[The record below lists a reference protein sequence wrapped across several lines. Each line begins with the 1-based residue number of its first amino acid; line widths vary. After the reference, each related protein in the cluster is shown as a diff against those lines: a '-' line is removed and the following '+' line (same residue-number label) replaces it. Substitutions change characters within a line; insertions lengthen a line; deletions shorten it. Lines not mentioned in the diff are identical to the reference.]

1 MSLNVTTFAQIG
13 GYGGVID
20 SAGNIYIANKS
31 QNIVNKVTPSGVVT
45 TFASGFNKPQ
55 GIVLD
60 PDGNFFVTEE
70 FRVRKVTS
78 AGVVTTLAGSG
89 TFGSVD
95 GTGTSASFSS
105 LWGIAIDSDRN
116 LYVTDY
122 HKIRKV
128 TPGGVVTTIAGSGA
142 GMIDGVGT
150 AAKFYYPSGIAI
162 DSNRNLYIADLYN
175 NKIRKVTSSG
185 VVTTFA
191 GDGLMGNRDGTG
203 TRARFKN
210 PNGIVIDS
218 NGVLYVSDTLNNLIR
233 KVTPEAA
240 VSTFMSGSVSSP
252 LNIVFKSNR
261 AFYVLENTR
270 TVKVLLCTEPIGTQY
285 VSAVCSDTAD
295 TKFGTTSCSSNQYN
309 TGFSAGSS
317 TSLGS
322 SGTCVNCSE
331 PTSKQYVF
339 KTCSTYS
346 DTLILEPMC
355 YGKLEGFSSG
365 SSAVAGSSGNCIM
378 DSSAVMSNAPTWTEL
393 LPGTNGV
400 TNGPWNSI
408 AWSPQL
414 NRFVAVSG
422 SDTPVIYSSDGVNWT
437 AIPSGT
443 QGVVR
448 SNWNSITWSP
458 SLNRFVAVAFAYLN
472 GPYNA
477 IVMYSSD
484 GINWT
489 TILRGQNGTGNGAI
503 WNSITWSPELNRFV
517 AVSGAGYYTHMVMYS
532 SDGINWNILNYGGN
546 GLENSAYRSVTWS
559 SSLKRFVAVGDG
571 KIMYSSDGIN
581 WVTFTPFTGD
591 WSNNYWN
598 SVTWSPYLNIF
609 VAVSNINDGVAYSF
623 DGINWTR
630 ISPDTAVSKTNG
642 VPMYEWKS
650 ITWCVRT
657 RSFMAI
663 SPTGAMFSSNGINW
677 NKYPNSIPN
686 SSLSIIFAP
695 EVGKYIIIGD
705 SITYSSYI
713 CSEPGYNQYVSAIC
727 NKSTG
732 VDTAFARKPICT
744 AGQVPIGFNP
754 GTIVSL
760 GSPGTCGNCSEPTG
774 DQYVKGVCTS
784 VQDTQFGTKLSTCPS
799 GQTVTGFYPGT
810 SLSVGVPGVC
820 TNCSRPTGNQYVK
833 SVCSSTQDTQFATMS
848 CPVNQYAYG
857 FNPGTVVSLGSAGT
871 CTKCSEP
878 TGNQYVKSVCSSTQ
892 DAQFGTK
899 LLTCPSGQRPS
910 GFNPGTF
917 NSLGSPG
924 TCANCSN
931 PPPQEFQKSLAC
943 SKQVQT
949 DGSTIKWTV
958 FTNYVPSGNWIRSSS
973 IAWSPKL
980 SLFVSVSDTIAE
992 TAYSLDG
999 DTWYNGSLTNGS
1011 VYKSVVWSQELSM
1024 FAAVG
1029 TNAIMYSFNGIN
1041 WSVIGKQGW
1050 WNTVTWSPDLK
1061 MFVALCNNST
1071 STIIGAVSNNGI
1083 DWSLL
1088 IYGTGGFLMPSNWSS
1103 ITWSPEL
1110 KLFVAVSPTT
1120 PWFMKS
1126 SDGFTW
1132 SGVNQIQQANWS
1144 SIAWSPTLRKFVAV
1158 SNGSS
1163 LVVIYSS
1170 DGTNWSTISSGN
1182 NGVVTANW
1190 ISVKW
1195 IPDLGYFIAV
1205 SNNSDRVVMQS
1216 NDGVNW
1222 TNGTNGLKKG
1232 AWTTLEWA
1240 PELYRFVISSLS
1252 ETGYSCSKIFG
1263 FHYVK
1268 TLCDGNSDTE
1278 IKAILCKP
1286 GEYSNNFTA
1295 VGSST
1300 ILGTGCTQCPAGT
1313 YSYTLGATSC
1323 APCPAGTYSTVVG
1336 ATSSASCTPCPSGLF
1351 SVAGSQECISSCPPE
1366 TLVTLGSAC
1375 LMICLAGKYKTDKTC
1390 QTCPAGT
1397 SYVGPGANS
1406 VGDCV
1411 PCGPGTYSGLGFP
1424 VCLKCPLG
1432 TSFSGTRGTS
1442 ESVCVPCSA
1451 GTYSTSSGATSCSS
1465 CPTGTS
1471 SLTGSSFCS
1480 LATGGDIDNR
1490 GFYITHTFTTSGN
1503 FVPLSTS
1510 GLTIIDFISVTS
1522 TQIYSSPDIFTVT
1535 QTTPITIS
1543 STSTPTMSGKIPY
1556 LNPSTTL
1563 VTEYGTFTTG
1573 TPQITIVYLKDSCP
1587 SGTFWNP
1594 LKKQCVAACTAPFT
1608 MSQNGVCVKCSS
1620 RTMAIGPPF
1629 VCEPGFTLTG
1639 TTCTGNENKCPDQ
1652 SWILSGT
1659 TCTKTETSC
1668 PGDSQMT
1675 LKNYCFHTDGT
1686 SSIPVTNTISQ
1697 AAVLT
1702 SVTKPAFGSVCIASC
1717 PVNTYMSNG
1726 ECVSCPGDQVS
1737 VSGSTSINACQCP
1750 AGKFGMNGS
1759 GECTSCGPNQTSP
1772 QGTQYQTGCTL
1783 SCPAGSYATGTT
1795 CTPCPYGTSPV
1806 GSLSVTA
1813 CACASGQFLSGG
1825 VCISQCPPG
1834 MYGDSVTKSCTTCPG
1849 TQTSPAG
1856 TVGITGCTCPD
1867 GTGGVNGSGTCV
1879 PCTDGQTSTLTN
1891 LGCPDSSWTLTGS
1904 VCSKVSAYDC
1914 PGDSYNTADVCY
1926 STQYTMPYSGCTLD
1940 SYTCPTGYTLNGSVC
1955 TKTGQP
1961 MQTATVNIKCPTTN
1975 YTCPTGYTLSG
1986 TTCTATTSSEYT
1998 CPSGNGII
2006 TAGTNGSLTTIGN
2019 SVLEGSVC
2027 KQYTCSG
2034 VSVAL
2039 VGTDCVQQTS
2049 TLKCPDD
2056 KPTLI
2061 DGVCYNYT
2069 CPAGWTLVPP
2079 GEWLRFSNYSTTTYK
2094 CKSPNPGTY
2103 CGVSQ
2108 YIYNSVTKK
2117 CVDCFRVH
2125 KYPSGT
2131 YISGT
2136 YTPNCTA
2143 EVGASGTNLCRTL
2156 IADDPNNRFVGHYYC
2171 LTPNDRGDPDYDYQD
2186 PTVSSYAVAIPTYT
2200 SSPAQI
2206 SSSTNASLKYGTIP
2220 ASPTTQSRQ
2229 ITGILTRQSASIRTV
2244 DTVNATTSQISTKQ
2258 CTCPANKY
2266 WDFSTKM
2273 CVDKCPAAT
2282 YTDVNSKTCAKCPA
2296 NKTSPIGATSVS
2308 QCVCSYS
2315 APYWSGVSCM
2325 QQFNPS
2331 SVATGGTITY
2341 NNRYTIHTF
2350 TDSGTFNSLKTLS
2363 ANVLAV
2369 GGGSSG
2375 TNTAYPGNGA
2385 DVVIKN
2391 ISFAPGSHTVTV
2403 GEGGS
2408 PTRLFLRGNTTVVT
2422 PNIGLRLSAGAAPDA
2437 SVTSF
2442 GVHGSLTINDVAQ
2455 TKTDAQ
2461 RTFTSF
2467 KYYVNNTT
2475 KIPVSIPI
2483 LGYMLCSIT
2492 QPVSMMCAYMSLPR
2506 FSTADYKVYNYGTSG
2521 QDGWCIREDQWGPS
2535 QMCFG
2540 GGGGGISGSGK
2551 NGGGDGLYIDF
2562 FNNQVR
2568 SPVFSAAPNSGSGG
2582 GANLTD
2588 FNITGSTANGGS
2600 GLVKIS
2606 YITSATCPAELPFY
2620 DFELLS
2626 PVCTN
2631 CLQYDSRLPLY
2642 DSSTG
2647 LCTSCPSGKYYDP
2660 STKTCVSTCPVPLTP
2675 NPQFNNICAVP
2686 PLICQGARPYFNGYE
2701 CSAAQVN
2708 FSTQGGAIGG
2718 NSVINNGVNVIHV
2731 FTSSGTFI
2739 PPGDK
2744 ILTGDVLIVGGGGGG
2759 GTYSIEDF
2767 VNPRTAGGGGGGEV
2781 QYKTGVSFG
2790 QQSWVVTIGQGGNPN
2805 QNGGDTSFGTYVAKG
2820 GGAGGSPGHARGY
2833 DGSSGGG
2840 SVYNDVGGLAT
2851 NGFGGGIGAIGGAG
2865 GGGGAYAQGGFG
2877 SNGFGGFGGTGV
2889 SNSLTGSV
2897 KYYGGGGGGSGVLTS
2912 RSITNVPYISG
2923 GSGGAGGQ
2931 GGGGA
2936 GAGPV
2941 VYNYAGY
2948 QKTNMVRG
2956 ENGTPNTGG
2965 GGGGGADVASPGT
2978 GTYIGNPVTTP
2989 GSYGG
2994 SGIVIIRYSTTGLC
3008 PSNLPYFNP
3017 GLKTCTNCPDATPL
3031 YNTSTGSCVACPS
3044 TNPYWNGLNCVA
3056 ACPSVLP
3063 RADQNKVCQLPCV
3076 GAAPNWDGNQ
3086 CTTICPET
3094 KPIAT
3099 NGVCGACPSATPNW
3113 NPVTKTCVTACPE
3126 SVQGNVCRTCY
3137 DIDST
3142 KPYWNGA
3149 ACQPCPADTPAWTG
3163 PLTGCQP
3170 CAPATPV
3177 FYQGQCRA
3185 CYDISPLR
3193 PFYNKTPGGYRTS
3206 SINRCQ
3212 PCPVLS
3218 NPVWNN
3224 TSKTCQTCIAATS
3237 VATPYWNTVT
3247 NACTACPSTK
3257 PYWNSRVCTLPTNI
3271 VTTPLTAT
3279 TTANVTAS
3287 ATTSISP
3294 PWQAFD
3300 GSSTTSWQSG
3310 VTYTANGP
3318 YTGKRT
3324 TRDSSDAP
3332 WNGEF
3337 LQIEFPYSY
3346 VISSYTLSSPNLLRW
3361 VVLGSGDGFIWDVI
3375 DNKTTSD
3382 TTNYSQTFYIT
3393 PPLSN
3398 SYPVYRLVATKSSG
3412 TSVSVTEWSLQTA
3425 NAVVTT
3431 QTTQQK
3437 SALTVISASIEGCD
3451 SVACVI
3457 DKSSRTDITD
3467 LVYGNYPATQV
3478 GTALLPDKAQEA
3490 LSNCSS
3496 NVDCGFVQFDFLSN
3510 VSKFSKS
3517 APYTV
3522 ATMMTTGTD
3531 VGVFQKKYGVS
3542 PPPRLRAPPGLTF
3555 GYYYIEGTK
3564 LGSNLTATVDVC
3576 GQACTTNLA
3585 CKGFN
3590 FYYTS
3595 SVCEFYSS
3603 ISTNEKYSPEKGS
3616 FVRDSHILTGE
3627 QNGNRLQYTSLD
3639 TAGSA
3644 CQNMTACNA
3653 DVSSLVGQLGT
3664 TLQSFSTA
3672 ELDSC
3677 NYCPIRSVA
3686 KQGSVYTVTN
3696 EMDIVSNVGTTTD
3709 VLGNMMFLN
3718 QPPASTNDKISSS
3731 QLGNSKTFD
3740 LMLDVEF
3747 TDTIA
3752 MVKQKIYQ
3760 TKGIPV
3766 TKQRI
3771 ITKDSYGMPRVVNDN
3786 VTLNEIRNVINAVA
3800 MFINGVKVPGGATTA
3815 NGFITY
3821 KPDAS
3826 SSYITVPENSVTV
3839 TYRDDPIYTMPQLY
3853 VNA

>member
-1 MSLNVTTFAQIG
+1 MSVNVTTFAQIG
-13 GYGGVID
+13 GVGCID
-20 SAGNIYIANKS
+20 SAGNIYIANTS
-31 QNIVNKVTPSGVVT
+31 QGVI
-45 TFASGFNKPQ
+45 N
-55 GIVLD
+55 
-60 PDGNFFVTEE
+60 
-70 FRVRKVTS
+70 
-78 AGVVTTLAGSG
+78 
-89 TFGSVD
+89 
-95 GTGTSASFSS
+95 
-105 LWGIAIDSDRN
+105 
-116 LYVTDY
+116 
-122 HKIRKV
+122 KV
-128 TPGGVVTTIAGSGA
+128 TPGGVVTTIASGFNNPQGIVLDSTGNLFVSDSYNSTIRKVTPSGVVSTIAGQVTQGFVDATGTSAKFAVPRGITIDSKGNLYVADTSNHRIRKVTQSGVVTTVAGSGTA
-142 GMIDGVGT
+142 GSLDGTGT
-150 AAKFYYPSGIAI
+150 SAQFSSPFGITI
-162 DSNRNLYIADLYN
+162 DSNDNLYVADTYSS
-175 NKIRKVTSSG
+175 KIRKVTLGG
-185 VVTTFA
+185 VVTTVA
-191 GDGLMGNRDGTG
+191 GEGVLGTRDGSGTG
-203 TRARFKN
+203 ARFNKPVGLAVGPDGN
-210 PNGIVIDS
+210 I
-218 NGVLYVSDTLNNLIR
+218 YVTDTYNNSIR
-233 KVTPEAA
+233 KVTPEGA
-240 VSTFMSGSVSSP
+240 VTTIIRGSMSYPNS
-252 LNIVFKSNR
+252 IVVKSNR
-261 AFYVLENTR
+261 AFYVLETNR
-270 TVKVLLCTEPIGTQY
+270 TIKIIFCTEPSGTQY
-285 VSAVCSDTAD
+285 VTSICSDTAD
-295 TKFGTTSCSSNQYN
+295 TQFGTKTCSSNQYLS
-309 TGFSAGSS
+309 GFSAGSS
-317 TSLGS
+317 TLLGS
-322 SGTCVNCSE
+322 AGTCINCSE
-331 PTSKQYVF
+331 PTSTQYVF
-339 KTCSTYS
+339 RTCSTYS
-346 DTLILEPMC
+346 DTFILTPMC
-355 YGKLEGFSSG
+355 YGKLQGFSSG
-365 SSAVAGSSGNCIM
+365 SSTSVGSAGNCII
-378 DSSAVMSNAPTWTEL
+378 DSSVIMSNAPTWTEL
-393 LPGTNGV
+393 VSGTNGV
-400 TNGPWNSI
+400 TSGPWNSV

-414 NRFVAVSG
+414 KLFVAVSG

-437 AIPSGT
+437 AIPNGT
-443 QGVVR
+443 KGVVK

-477 IVMYSSD
+477 VVMYSSD

-489 TILRGQNGTGNGAI
+489 TILLGQNGTGNGAQ
-503 WNSITWSPELNRFV
+503 WNSVTWSPELNRFV
-517 AVSGAGYYTHMVMYS
+517 AVSGAGYYTIMVMYS
-532 SDGINWNILNYGGN
+532 SDGINWTIISSGWN
-546 GLENSAYRSVTWS
+546 GVVNSAYRSITWS
-559 SSLKRFVAVGDG
+559 SNLKRFVAVGDG

-591 WSNNYWN
+591 WSTNYWN

-609 VAVSNINDGVAYSF
+609 VAVSNINKGVAYSF
-623 DGINWTR
+623 DGINWIR

-642 VPMYEWKS
+642 VPMNEWKS
-650 ITWCVRT
+650 ITWCDRT
-657 RSFMAI
+657 KSFMAI
-663 SPTGAMFSSNGINW
+663 SPTGAIISSNGINW
-677 NKYPNSIPN
+677 NRHPNSIPA
-686 SSLSIIFAP
+686 SSLSIIFAQ
-695 EVGKYIIIGD
+695 EIGKYIIVGD

-713 CSEPGYNQYVSAIC
+713 CSEPGYNQYVSTIC
-727 NKSTG
+727 NKSAGT
-732 VDTAFARKPICT
+732 DTEFGTKPICT
-744 AGQVPIGFNP
+744 AGQFPVGFNP
-754 GTIVSL
+754 GTVVSL
-760 GSPGTCGNCSEPTG
+760 GSPGTCGKCSEPTG
-774 DQYVKGVCTS
+774 DQYVKSICNPN
-784 VQDTQFGTKLSTCPS
+784 QDTQFGTKLSTCPS

-810 SLSVGVPGVC
+810 PLLVGVPGVC
-820 TNCSRPTGNQYVK
+820 TNCSQPTGNQYVK
-833 SVCSSTQDTQFATMS
+833 SVCSSGQDTQFATMS
-848 CPVNQYAYG
+848 CPVNQYASG
-857 FNPGTVVSLGSAGT
+857 FNAGTALSLGSAGT
-871 CTKCSEP
+871 CTNCSQP
-878 TGNQYVKSVCSSTQ
+878 TGNQYVNSVCSSTR
-892 DAQFGTK
+892 DTQFGTK
-899 LLTCPSGQRPS
+899 LLTCPSGQRPI
-910 GFNPGTF
+910 GFNPGTI

-943 SKQVQT
+943 SQQIQA

-958 FTNYVPSGNWIRSSS
+958 FTNFVPSGNWIRSSS
-973 IAWSPKL
+973 VAWSSNL

-999 DTWYNGSLTNGS
+999 NTWYNGTNTNGS
-1011 VYKSVVWSQELSM
+1011 TYKSVTWSPELSM
-1024 FAAVG
+1024 FVAVG

-1041 WSVIGKQGW
+1041 WSVIGKQGL

-1061 MFVALCNNST
+1061 MFVALCNSST
-1071 STIIGAVSNNGI
+1071 STIIATVSYNGI
-1083 DWSLL
+1083 DWNLL
-1088 IYGTGGFLMPSNWSS
+1088 TYGMGGFLMPSNWSS

-1120 PWFMKS
+1120 PFFMKS
-1126 SDGFTW
+1126 TDGLSW
-1132 SGVNQIQQANWS
+1132 AGINQIPQANWS
-1144 SIAWSPTLRKFVAV
+1144 SVAWSPTLRKFVAV
-1158 SNGSS
+1158 SNGSG
-1163 LVVIYSS
+1163 LVVMYSS

-1195 IPDLGYFIAV
+1195 IPELGYFIAV
-1205 SNNSDRVVMQS
+1205 SNNSDQVAMQS
-1216 NDGVNW
+1216 IDGINW
-1222 TNGTNGLKKG
+1222 TDGTNGLRKG
-1232 AWTTLEWA
+1232 AWTAFEWS
-1240 PELYRFVISSLS
+1240 PDLRRFVISSLS

-1268 TLCDGNSDTE
+1268 KLCDTNSDTE
-1278 IKAILCKP
+1278 IKAVICKP
-1286 GEYSNNFTA
+1286 GEYINISTA
-1295 VGSST
+1295 VGSAT
-1300 ILGTGCTQCPAGT
+1300 TLGTGCTPCAAGT
-1313 YSYTLGATSC
+1313 YSSTESTVSC
-1323 APCPAGTYSTVVG
+1323 TPCPPGTYSTVVG
-1336 ATSSASCTPCPSGLF
+1336 ATSSASCMPCPSGLF
-1351 SVAGSQECISSCPPE
+1351 SVAGSQACISACPPE

-1375 LMICLAGKYKTDKTC
+1375 LMICLAGKYKSGTTC

-1397 SYVGPGANS
+1397 FYVGPGANS
-1406 VGDCV
+1406 AGDCV

-1424 VCLKCPLG
+1424 VCLNCPLG

-1442 ESVCVPCSA
+1442 DAVCVPCTA
-1451 GTYSTSSGATSCSS
+1451 GTYSNKTGSTSCSS
-1465 CPTGTS
+1465 CPTGTTS
-1471 SLTGSSFCS
+1471 SSGSAFCS
-1480 LATGGDIDNR
+1480 QATGGEIENR
-1490 GFYITHTFTTSGN
+1490 GFYVTHTFTTSGN

-1510 GLTIIDFISVTS
+1510 GLTIVDFISVTP

-1573 TPQITIVYLKDSCP
+1573 TPQITIVYLKDPCP

-1594 LKKQCVAACTAPFT
+1594 LKKQCVPTCTVPFT
-1608 MSQNGVCVKCSS
+1608 TSQNGVCVKCSS
-1620 RTMAIGPPF
+1620 RAMALGPPL
-1629 VCEPGFTLTG
+1629 VCEPGFTLSG
-1639 TTCTGNENKCPDQ
+1639 TTCTGVENKCPDEL
-1652 SWILSGT
+1652 WTLSGT
-1659 TCTKTETSC
+1659 TCTKTNMIC

-1675 LKNYCFHTDGT
+1675 SKNYCLYSDGT
-1686 SSIPVTNTISQ
+1686 SSIPVSNTLSQ
-1697 AAVLT
+1697 PAVYT
-1702 SVTKPAFGSVCIASC
+1702 SVTKPAYGSVCVASC

-1726 ECVSCPGDQVS
+1726 ECISCPDGQVS

-1750 AGKFGMNGS
+1750 AGKFGLNGS
-1759 GECTSCGPNQTSP
+1759 GVCTSCGPNQTSP
-1772 QGTQYQTGCTL
+1772 QGTQDQSGCIL
-1783 SCPAGSYATGTT
+1783 SCPAGSYANGTS

-1806 GSLSVTA
+1806 GSVSVTA
-1813 CACASGQFLSGG
+1813 CACPPGQFLSGG
-1825 VCISQCPPG
+1825 TCISQCPPG
-1834 MYGDSVTKSCTTCPG
+1834 MYGDGVTKSCTTCPG

-1867 GTGGVNGSGTCV
+1867 GSGGVNGSGTCV
-1879 PCTDGQTSTLTN
+1879 PCIGGQTSTLTTS
-1891 LGCPDSSWTLTGS
+1891 GCPDSSWTLTGS

-1914 PGDSYNTADVCY
+1914 PGDSYNTANVCY

-1940 SYTCPTGYTLNGSVC
+1940 SYTCPSGYTLNGSVC

-1961 MQTATVNIKCPTTN
+1961 IQTATVNIKCPTTS
-1975 YTCPTGYTLSG
+1975 YTCPSGYTLSG
-1986 TTCTATTSSEYT
+1986 TTCTATTSSGYT
-1998 CPSGNGII
+1998 CPSGNGSI
-2006 TAGTNGSLTTIGN
+2006 TTGTNGSLTTIGN
-2019 SVLEGSVC
+2019 SVLEGSTC
-2027 KQYTCSG
+2027 KQYTCTG
-2034 VSVAL
+2034 VGVAL
-2039 VGTDCVQQTS
+2039 VGTNCVQQTS
-2049 TLKCPDD
+2049 TITCPPD
-2056 KPTLI
+2056 KPTLV

-2069 CPAGWTLVPP
+2069 CPSGWTLVPP
-2079 GEWLRFSNYSTTTYK
+2079 GEVLKFSLQVTSTYM
-2094 CKSPNPGTY
+2094 CKSPTGTN
-2103 CGVSQ
+2103 CGSS
-2108 YIYNSVTKK
+2108 YTYNSATGK
-2117 CVDCFRVH
+2117 CVDCFKVYR
-2125 KYPSGT
+2125 YANGN
-2131 YISGT
+2131 YASGT
-2136 YTPNCTA
+2136 YTASCTA
-2143 EVGASGTNLCRTL
+2143 DVGASGANLCLTY
-2156 IADDPNNRFVGHYYC
+2156 IYDDPTRPLVMHKYC
-2171 LTPNDRGDPDYDYQD
+2171 LPPIDRGDPEYTYQN
-2186 PTVSSYAVAIPTYT
+2186 PTASSYAVAIPTYT
-2200 SSPAQI
+2200 SSAAQV
-2206 SSSTNASLKYGTIP
+2206 SSSTNASLKYDTIP

-2229 ITGILTRQSASIRTV
+2229 ITGVLTRQSASIRTV
-2244 DTVNATTSQISTKQ
+2244 DRVNATTSQINTKQ
-2258 CTCPANKY
+2258 CMCPSNNY

-2282 YTDVNSKTCAKCPA
+2282 YADVNSKTCANCPA
-2296 NKTSPIGATSVS
+2296 NKTSPIGSTSVS

-2331 SVATGGTITY
+2331 SVATGGTIMY

-2350 TDSGTFNSLKTLS
+2350 TDSGTFNALKTLS
-2363 ANVLAV
+2363 TNVLAV
-2369 GGGSSG
+2369 GGGSGG

-2391 ISFAPGSHTVTV
+2391 MSFDPGSHTITI
-2403 GEGGS
+2403 GAGGS
-2408 PTRLFLRGNTTVVT
+2408 LTRSMGGNTTVVT
-2422 PNIGLRLSAGAAPDA
+2422 PNIGLRLIAAAASAS
-2437 SVTSF
+2437 SVTAF
-2442 GVHGSLTINDVAQ
+2442 GEHGTMTINDVVQ
-2455 TKTDAQ
+2455 TKTDAP

-2467 KYYVNNTT
+2467 KYYVNSTT
-2475 KIPVSIPI
+2475 NLPASIPV
-2483 LGYMLCSIT
+2483 LGFMLCSIT

-2506 FSTADYKVYNYGTSG
+2506 FTTSDYKVYNYGTSG
-2521 QDGWCIREDQWGPS
+2521 KDGWCIRDDQWGPA

-2540 GGGGGISGSGK
+2540 GGGGGISASGK

-2568 SPVFSAAPNSGSGG
+2568 SPVFSASPNSGSGG

-2600 GLVKIS
+2600 GIVKIS
-2606 YITSATCPAELPFY
+2606 YITSTTCPAELPFY

-2647 LCTSCPSGKYYDP
+2647 LCTACPSGKYYDP
-2660 STKTCVSTCPVPLTP
+2660 STKTCVSTCPDPLTP

-2820 GGAGGSPGHARGY
+2820 GGAGGSPGHARGF

-2840 SVYNDVGGLAT
+2840 SVYNDVNGNAT

-2877 SNGFGGFGGTGV
+2877 SNGIGGYGGSGV

-2897 KYYGGGGGGSGVLTS
+2897 KYYGGGGGGSGVLAS

-3044 TNPYWNGLNCVA
+3044 ATPFWNGLNCVA

-3086 CTTICPET
+3086 CTTVCPET

-3113 NPVTKTCVTACPE
+3113 NPVTKTCVAACPE
-3126 SVQGNVCRTCY
+3126 FVQGNVCRTCY

-3142 KPYWNGA
+3142 KPYWDGA
-3149 ACQPCPADTPAWTG
+3149 ACQACPADTPAWTG

-3193 PFYNKTPGGYRTS
+3193 PFYNKTPGGYKFS

-3218 NPVWNN
+3218 TPAWNN
-3224 TSKTCQTCIAATS
+3224 TSKTCQTCVAATS
-3237 VATPYWNTVT
+3237 VATPYWDTVT
-3247 NACTACPSTK
+3247 NACTACPATK

-3271 VTTPLTAT
+3271 ITTPMTAPT
-3279 TTANVTAS
+3279 TSNVTAS
-3287 ATTSISP
+3287 ATASASSTL

-3300 GSSTTSWQSG
+3300 GSSTTYWQSAG
-3310 VTYTANGP
+3310 AYTANGP
-3318 YTGKRT
+3318 YTGKRI
-3324 TRDSSDAP
+3324 TRDMSDAQ
-3332 WNGEF
+3332 WAGEF
-3337 LQIEFPYSY
+3337 LQIEFPYRY
-3346 VISSYTLSSPNLLRW
+3346 IISSYTLSSPNLLRW
-3361 VVLGSGDGFIWDVI
+3361 VVLGSGDGFVWDVI
-3375 DNKTTSD
+3375 DNKTASD

-3437 SALTVISASIEGCD
+3437 SALTVISGAIEGCD
-3451 SVACVI
+3451 SIECVI

-3478 GTALLPDKAQEA
+3478 GTALLPDKAQQA

-3510 VSKFSKS
+3510 VSKFSTS

-3522 ATMMTTGTD
+3522 ATTMTTGTD
-3531 VGVFQKKYGVS
+3531 VGLFQKKYGVS

-3576 GQACTTNLA
+3576 GQACTANPA

-3590 FYYTS
+3590 FYYIS
-3595 SVCEFYSS
+3595 SVCEFYSTV
-3603 ISTNEKYSPEKGS
+3603 STNEKYSPEKGS

-3627 QNGNRLQYTSLD
+3627 QNGNRLQYTALD

-3644 CQNMTACNA
+3644 CQNMTACNT

-3686 KQGSVYTVTN
+3686 KQGSVYTITN

-3709 VLGNMMFLN
+3709 VLGNMLFLN
-3718 QPPASTNDKISSS
+3718 QLPSASNDKISSS

-3740 LMLDVEF
+3740 LVFDAEF

-3766 TKQRI
+3766 SKQRI
-3771 ITKDSYGMPRVVNDN
+3771 ITKDSYGMPHVVDDN
-3786 VTLNEIRNVINAVA
+3786 TTLNDIKNS
-3800 MFINGVKVPGGATTA
+3800 INGV
-3815 NGFITY
+3815 
-3821 KPDAS
+3821 D
-3826 SSYITVPENSVTV
+3826 
-3839 TYRDDPIYTMPQLY
+3839 YTPQLY